1 MYLDIK
7 RWKIDME
14 KLLEWLVTAKDWKYV
29 IKEEKKI
36 RTTPQNRYL
45 RWCVYKTI
53 ADKMGETD
61 LDYIH
66 WIMGLEFIL
75 DRTKKKPYPRS
86 TTSLTTAE
94 MVEYIENIKNRV
106 SQYWI
111 IIPSAE
117 EYHQLLDE

>member
-1 MYLDIK
+1 
-7 RWKIDME
+7 
-14 KLLEWLVTAKDWKYV
+14 
-29 IKEEKKI
+29 
-36 RTTPQNRYL
+36 
-45 RWCVYKTI
+45 
-53 ADKMGETD
+53 MGETD

-94 MVEYIENIKNRV
+94 MVEYIENIKNWV
-106 SQYWI
+106 SQYGI

-117 EYHQLLDE
+117 EYYKLLDE